1 MIFVIGYSYDIVF
14 DGISIEVNK
23 KSPEVS
29 LLISS
34 MLLAAYDEQV
44 IMFLPISI
52 LLPLVHLPNKSRRY

>member
-52 LLPLVHLPNKSRRY
+52 LLPLAHLPNKSRRY